1 MLESD
6 RDRRGPVQALVG
18 TDDGAGLDR
27 AAVSVQLPQGHA
39 GSSGSGDGRSAGATL
54 PIPEFSLNVFY
65 HGRRRGRMVDM
76 SLNIKN
82 ETTHELVRRLAALT
96 GQSQTSAVEDA
107 VRRRLAE
114 LEEQRSGE
122 EEERRRRIRAVI
134 RRAQQIPSP
143 GRTTEEIMDELYDE
157 TGMPR

>member
-1 MLESD
+1 
-6 RDRRGPVQALVG
+6 
-18 TDDGAGLDR
+18 
-27 AAVSVQLPQGHA
+27 
-39 GSSGSGDGRSAGATL
+39 
-54 PIPEFSLNVFY
+54 
-65 HGRRRGRMVDM
+65 M

-114 LEEQRSGE
+114 LEEGRE
-122 EEERRRRIRAVI
+122 AEIERRRAAIAAVI
-134 RRAQQIPSP
+134 ARARLVPRT
-143 GRTTEEIMDELYDE
+143 GRSTEDIMDELYDD

>member
-1 MLESD
+1 
-6 RDRRGPVQALVG
+6 
-18 TDDGAGLDR
+18 
-27 AAVSVQLPQGHA
+27 
-39 GSSGSGDGRSAGATL
+39 
-54 PIPEFSLNVFY
+54 
-65 HGRRRGRMVDM
+65 M

-82 ETTHELVRRLAALT
+82 ETTHELVRQLAALT

-114 LEEQRSGE
+114 LEQQRSDDE
-122 EEERRRRIRAVI
+122 LERRRRIRAII
-134 RRAQQIPSP
+134 RRAQQIPST

>member
-1 MLESD
+1 
-6 RDRRGPVQALVG
+6 
-18 TDDGAGLDR
+18 
-27 AAVSVQLPQGHA
+27 
-39 GSSGSGDGRSAGATL
+39 
-54 PIPEFSLNVFY
+54 
-65 HGRRRGRMVDM
+65 MVDM

-82 ETTHELVRRLAALT
+82 ETTHELVRQLAALT

-114 LEEQRSGE
+114 LEQQRSDDE
-122 EEERRRRIRAVI
+122 LERRRRIRAVI
-134 RRAQQIPSP
+134 RRAQQIPRT

>member
-1 MLESD
+1 
-6 RDRRGPVQALVG
+6 
-18 TDDGAGLDR
+18 
-27 AAVSVQLPQGHA
+27 
-39 GSSGSGDGRSAGATL
+39 
-54 PIPEFSLNVFY
+54 
-65 HGRRRGRMVDM
+65 MVDM

-82 ETTHELVRRLAALT
+82 ERTHELVRRLAALT

-134 RRAQQIPSP
+134 RRAQQIPST

>member
-1 MLESD
+1 
-6 RDRRGPVQALVG
+6 
-18 TDDGAGLDR
+18 
-27 AAVSVQLPQGHA
+27 
-39 GSSGSGDGRSAGATL
+39 
-54 PIPEFSLNVFY
+54 
-65 HGRRRGRMVDM
+65 MVDM

-82 ETTHELVRRLAALT
+82 ETTHELVRQLAALT

-114 LEEQRSGE
+114 LEQQRSDDE
-122 EEERRRRIRAVI
+122 LERRRRIRAII
-134 RRAQQIPSP
+134 RRAQQIPST

>member
-1 MLESD
+1 
-6 RDRRGPVQALVG
+6 
-18 TDDGAGLDR
+18 
-27 AAVSVQLPQGHA
+27 
-39 GSSGSGDGRSAGATL
+39 
-54 PIPEFSLNVFY
+54 
-65 HGRRRGRMVDM
+65 MVDM

-114 LEEQRSGE
+114 LEHSREAE
-122 EEERRRRIRAVI
+122 IERKRAAIAAVVA
-134 RRAQQIPSP
+134 RARLIPRT

-157 TGMPR
+157 AGLPR

>member
-1 MLESD
+1 
-6 RDRRGPVQALVG
+6 
-18 TDDGAGLDR
+18 
-27 AAVSVQLPQGHA
+27 
-39 GSSGSGDGRSAGATL
+39 
-54 PIPEFSLNVFY
+54 
-65 HGRRRGRMVDM
+65 MVDM

-82 ETTHELVRRLAALT
+82 ETTHELVRQLAALT

-114 LEEQRSGE
+114 LEQQRSDAE
-122 EEERRRRIRAVI
+122 LERRRRIREVI
-134 RRAQQIPSP
+134 RRAQQIPAT

>member
-1 MLESD
+1 
-6 RDRRGPVQALVG
+6 
-18 TDDGAGLDR
+18 
-27 AAVSVQLPQGHA
+27 
-39 GSSGSGDGRSAGATL
+39 
-54 PIPEFSLNVFY
+54 
-65 HGRRRGRMVDM
+65 M

-82 ETTHELVRRLAALT
+82 ETTHELVRQLAALT

-114 LEEQRSGE
+114 LEQQRSDDE
-122 EEERRRRIRAVI
+122 LERRRRIRAVI
-134 RRAQQIPSP
+134 RRAQQIPRT

>member
-1 MLESD
+1 
-6 RDRRGPVQALVG
+6 
-18 TDDGAGLDR
+18 
-27 AAVSVQLPQGHA
+27 
-39 GSSGSGDGRSAGATL
+39 
-54 PIPEFSLNVFY
+54 
-65 HGRRRGRMVDM
+65 MVDM

-122 EEERRRRIRAVI
+122 EEARRRRIRAVI
-134 RRAQQIPSP
+134 RRAQQIPST

>member
-1 MLESD
+1 
-6 RDRRGPVQALVG
+6 
-18 TDDGAGLDR
+18 
-27 AAVSVQLPQGHA
+27 
-39 GSSGSGDGRSAGATL
+39 
-54 PIPEFSLNVFY
+54 
-65 HGRRRGRMVDM
+65 MVDM

-114 LEEQRSGE
+114 LEDGREAE
-122 EEERRRRIRAVI
+122 IERRRAAIAAVI
-134 RRAQQIPSP
+134 ARARLVPRT
-143 GRTTEEIMDELYDE
+143 GRSTEDIMDELYDD